1 MSAGVR
7 VQRRE
12 ERKVVL
18 GWKHQ
23 WMDRGGEHYGVVL
36 KESEFFLLLAPLS
49 IAKLQPT
56 EYLETV
62 LFTITSIYSI
72 YKLLPIP
79 ANLISSHLI
88 SSISSIHYSI
98 PSSFP
103 SPPAQPSSRRG
114 GFFPLALTSL
124 ARPDISVTVL
134 PLHQL
139 PQPTDFRSLFL
150 QLTTIL

>member
-1 MSAGVR
+1 
-7 VQRRE
+7 
-12 ERKVVL
+12 
-18 GWKHQ
+18 
-23 WMDRGGEHYGVVL
+23 MDRGGEHYGVVL

-88 SSISSIHYSI
+88 SSHPSHPSITPFH
-98 PSSFP
+98 
-103 SPPAQPSSRRG
+103 PP
-114 GFFPLALTSL
+114 SL
-124 ARPDISVTVL
+124 AHQRSPAHAEADSFLL
-134 PLHQL
+134 P
-139 PQPTDFRSLFL
+139 
-150 QLTTIL
+150 